1 MNDNTDILFNKFFV
15 KSKNDTVSFI
25 NLLDKLNLGEE
36 ELIFYLNDNNLEIEE
51 EDGSKYL
58 VGYKYRD
65 ETRTP
70 IQSSMIGSK
79 QSLFQS
85 KKSPLLNNNTFN
97 TFNNSNTSN
106 TSNNFL
112 QKKLNKEYNK
122 ELEDNEFDNLRKKI
136 IIINNENKAL
146 KIKNKKLQ
154 NESLSRLNIINE
166 ITKLCKNN
174 MNEIVNNL
182 EDYSGEKVS
191 IVTIIDIANN
201 GRFII
206 TPDNLNYNF
215 VVDKEYNSVI
225 HSLKNLK

>member
-1 MNDNTDILFNKFFV
+1 MNNNTDILFNKFFV
-15 KSKNDTVSFI
+15 ESINNTVSFI
-25 NLLDKLNLGEE
+25 NLLDKLNLNEE
-36 ELIFYLNDNNLEIEE
+36 ELISYLNYKNLEIEE

-85 KKSPLLNNNTFN
+85 IKSPLLNNNTFN
-97 TFNNSNTSN
+97 NSNTSN
-106 TSNNFL
+106 TFL
-112 QKKLNKEYNK
+112 QKKLSKEYNK
-122 ELEDNEFDNLRKKI
+122 ELEDNEFDNLKKKMI
-136 IIINNENKAL
+136 IIDNENKAL

-154 NESLSRLNIINE
+154 KESLSRLNIING

-215 VVDKEYNSVI
+215 VVDKEYDSVI